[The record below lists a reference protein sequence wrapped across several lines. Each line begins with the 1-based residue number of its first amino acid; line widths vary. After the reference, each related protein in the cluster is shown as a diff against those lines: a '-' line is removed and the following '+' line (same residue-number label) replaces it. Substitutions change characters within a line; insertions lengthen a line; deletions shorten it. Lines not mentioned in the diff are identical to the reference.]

1 MKLTFRWYGDGDPVS
16 PAYIRQI
23 PRMTGI
29 VSSLRDCAPGEAWP
43 REHVRALRE
52 TIEAAGLR
60 FSVAES
66 INIHENIKLGRPDR
80 DALIA
85 RYGQS
90 VEAVAAEG
98 VPVICYNFMPV
109 FDWLRTN
116 LAMPQPDGSTALR
129 FDQKDMEAIDFSEG
143 TQDLPGW
150 HAAYTGEEVTAL
162 RVAYAELSEED
173 LWDNLAYF
181 LERIVPVAER
191 AGVRLAIHPDD
202 PPWSVAGFPR
212 IITSGAALKRVTQLV
227 DSEVNGVTLCTGS
240 LGANPA
246 EAARLPE
253 TIRLLAGRIH
263 FVHARNVTH
272 LGDRSFQE
280 SVHPDGDV
288 DMAAVMEALLEI
300 GFDGPARPDH
310 GRMIWGEEGL
320 TGYGLYDRA
329 LGAVYMA
336 GLWDATVRRAA

>member
-1 MKLTFRWYGDGDPVS
+1 MKLTFRWYGPGDPVS

-29 VSSLRDCAPGEAWP
+29 VSALQDCAPGEAWP
-43 REHVRALRE
+43 REKVRALRE

-60 FSVAES
+60 FSVVES
-66 INIHENIKLGRPDR
+66 IAVHEHIKLGRPDR

-85 RYGQS
+85 RYEQS

-109 FDWLRTN
+109 FDWLRTD

-129 FDQKDMEAIDFSEG
+129 FDQKDMEAIDFSAG

-162 RVAYAELSEED
+162 RAGYAELSEED

-212 IITSGAALKRVTQLV
+212 IITSGAALKRVTKLV
-227 DSEVNGVTLCTGS
+227 DSEANGVTLCTGS

-253 TIRLLAGRIH
+253 TIRSLAGRIH

-288 DMAAVMEALLEI
+288 DMPAVMETLLGI

-310 GRMIWGEEGL
+310 GRMIWGEKGL
-320 TGYGLYDRA
+320 AGYGLYDRA
-329 LGAVYMA
+329 LGATYMA
-336 GLWDATVRRAA
+336 GLWDATVRGAA

>member
-1 MKLTFRWYGDGDPVS
+1 MQLTFRWYGPGDPVS

-29 VSSLRDCAPGEAWP
+29 VSSLQDCAPGEVWP

-60 FSVAES
+60 FSVVES
-66 INIHENIKLGRPDR
+66 INIHEHIKLGRPDR
-80 DALIA
+80 DELIA

-98 VPVICYNFMPV
+98 APVICYNFMPV
-109 FDWLRTN
+109 FDWLRTD

-129 FDQKDMEAIDFSEG
+129 FDQKDMETIDFSAG

-150 HAAYTGEEVTAL
+150 HAAYTGEEIAAL
-162 RVAYAELSEED
+162 RAAYAERSEEE

-191 AGVRLAIHPDD
+191 AGARLAIHPDD

-227 DSEVNGVTLCTGS
+227 DSEANGVTLCTGS

-253 TIRLLAGRIH
+253 TIRSLAGRTH
-263 FVHARNVTH
+263 FVHARNVTR
-272 LGDRSFQE
+272 LGDRSFRE

-320 TGYGLYDRA
+320 AGYGLYDRA
-329 LGAVYMA
+329 LGAAYMA

>member
-1 MKLTFRWYGDGDPVS
+1 MKLTFRWYGPGDPVS

-29 VSSLRDCAPGEAWP
+29 VSSLRNCAPGEVWP
-43 REHVRALRE
+43 RESVRALRE

-60 FSVAES
+60 FSVVES
-66 INIHENIKLGRPDR
+66 INIHEHIKLGWPDR

-85 RYGQS
+85 RYAQS
-90 VEAVAAEG
+90 MEAVAAEG

-109 FDWLRTN
+109 FDWLRTD

-129 FDQKDMEAIDFSEG
+129 FDQKDMEAIDFSAG

-150 HAAYTGEEVTAL
+150 HAAYTGEEITAL
-162 RVAYAELSEED
+162 RAAYAECSEED

-181 LERIVPVAER
+181 LERIAPVAER

-212 IITSGAALKRVTQLV
+212 IITSGAALKRVTQLA
-227 DSEVNGVTLCTGS
+227 DSEANGVTLCTGS

-253 TIRLLAGRIH
+253 TIRSLAGRIH

-280 SVHPDGDV
+280 SVHPDGNV

-300 GFDGPARPDH
+300 GFDGPVRPDH

-320 TGYGLYDRA
+320 AGYGLYDRA
-329 LGAVYMA
+329 LGAAYLT
-336 GLWDATVRRAA
+336 GLWDATERKAI